1 METNYICP
9 KCKSYLNIADKIV
22 LSLKI
27 KNKQEGLIL
36 FEKELGNYDV
46 KKHDIIEYKKGDVL
60 GFYCP
65 ICHENL
71 AADDVNSNLA
81 KIIMLDEKGKES
93 EIVFSKVVG
102 EHATYKLKENEIE
115 IFGEDSD
122 KYLNHFGHT
131 PRY

>member
-27 KNKQEGLIL
+27 KDNQEGLIL
-36 FEKELGNYDV
+36 FEKELGNYNI
-46 KKHDIIEYKKGDVL
+46 KKHDIIEYKKGDIL

-71 AADDVNSNLA
+71 ATDNVNSNLA
-81 KIIMLDEKGKES
+81 KIIMLDEEGKEF
-93 EIVFSKVVG
+93 EIVFSKVAG
-102 EHATYKLKENEIE
+102 EHATYKIRENEVE
-115 IFGEDSD
+115 PYGKDSN
-122 KYLNHFGHT
+122 KYLNYFGHT
-131 PRY
+131 PNY